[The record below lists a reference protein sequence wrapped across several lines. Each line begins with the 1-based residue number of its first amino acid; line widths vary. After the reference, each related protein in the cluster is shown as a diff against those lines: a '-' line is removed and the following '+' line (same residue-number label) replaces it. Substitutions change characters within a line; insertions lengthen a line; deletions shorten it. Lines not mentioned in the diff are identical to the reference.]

1 MHSKGSLGL
10 CGGNELITRLSDF
23 KQTAAGRERE
33 EQRGGGELR
42 GRPPVQQSDK
52 SRRMAPGQCADS
64 KTRKQQRGQREERDR
79 AKRWRKREQGEVRVR
94 GKKSMK
100 ARAEREGGRTG
111 NRLVRVG

>member
-1 MHSKGSLGL
+1 MRRQQDKKAAKGA
-10 CGGNELITRLSDF
+10 E
-23 KQTAAGRERE
+23 
-33 EQRGGGELR
+33 
-42 GRPPVQQSDK
+42 
-52 SRRMAPGQCADS
+52 
-64 KTRKQQRGQREERDR
+64 REERDR